1 MGLEDV
7 CRQIVLKIF
16 LKNAMQKGTDRQK
29 TLGVGEGGTVLIFK
43 IEGHAFFEAFM
54 FWWRSSFTTFSYD
67 NWYNLDHVNVLNSS
81 EVSLLV

>member
-54 FWWRSSFTTFSYD
+54 F
-67 NWYNLDHVNVLNSS
+67 
-81 EVSLLV
+81 